1 MWGVIQFRRPTAR
14 AALVSTLSEEI
25 LRRAETNP
33 FPIASEHEL
42 CRRFQISR
50 VTVRLALGDLEN
62 RGLIFRKHGKGTFA
76 HGRSTQLHRDI
87 GFLMKMPQ
95 AAEHRPIA
103 ELVRGAQ
110 TVMAPLRAA
119 ISLLSRSPEE
129 WRPDVAGNLVGVI
142 VVPEDVTDKD
152 LEVLRDRKV
161 PYIIAGLSK
170 LSGPRIDLGQRAAG
184 KAQTERLLQLGH
196 RHFAL
201 LSGYDASLDAVKKE
215 GIHEAFRAAGIDP
228 VNVPDFSAGGDER
241 TIVQA
246 VKNLLQLRP
255 LPTAVIAFDDSL
267 ASTLSFIA
275 RRHEGLQV
283 PEDMSIVS
291 FHDWAY
297 LHYVEPALC
306 TVGFE
311 FFQAGQRAAE
321 LLNRAA
327 FTGEPVTDL
336 AFEPNYRAGQSTA
349 AAPGSSS
356 LQSAV

>member
-1 MWGVIQFRRPTAR
+1 MIQFRRPTAR
-14 AALVSTLSEEI
+14 AALVSALSEEI
-25 LRRAETNP
+25 LRRSETQP

-76 HGRSTQLHRDI
+76 HGRATQVYRDI
-87 GFLMKMPQ
+87 GFLMKTPQ
-95 AAEHRPIA
+95 TAEHRPIA
-103 ELVRGAQ
+103 EMVRGAQ

-119 ISLLSRSPEE
+119 ISLLSRSPQE
-129 WRPDVAGNLVGVI
+129 WRSDVAGSLGGVI
-142 VVPEDVTDKD
+142 VVPDGVTDKD

-161 PYIIAGLSK
+161 AYIIAGSSQLY
-170 LSGPRIDLGQRAAG
+170 GPRIDLGQRLAA
-184 KAQTERLLQLGH
+184 KTQTDLLLQLGH

-201 LSGYDASLDAVKKE
+201 LSGYDAALDGAKRE
-215 GIHEAFRAAGIDP
+215 GIYEALREAAIDP
-228 VNVPDFSAGGDER
+228 ANVPDFSAGGDER
-241 TIVQA
+241 SIVQA

-267 ASTLSFIA
+267 AATLSFIA
-275 RRHEGLQV
+275 RRQEGMRV
-283 PEDMSIVS
+283 PEELSIVS

-297 LHYVEPALC
+297 LHYVEPSLT

-311 FFQAGQRAAE
+311 FFQAGQRATE

-336 AFEPNYRAGQSTA
+336 AFEPIYRPGQSTA
-349 AAPGSSS
+349 VAPGNSS
-356 LQSAV
+356 LQTAV